1 MAALNPEDPY
11 LRFFVGYFRKV
22 WGASL
27 GVGDAIAD
35 ADYPPGD
42 WEGEDEREV
51 TDGEATTHGDTGDRN
66 EESSLDGSQHED
78 TKKDAITEIPKDRDH
93 YIISELC

>member
-1 MAALNPEDPY
+1 MNPEDPH

-42 WEGEDEREV
+42 GEEEDEEENEGEV
-51 TDGEATTHGDTGDRN
+51 TDGATHEDTGDQN
-66 EESSLDGSQHED
+66 EESSLDG
-78 TKKDAITEIPKDRDH
+78 IPEIPKDRDH
-93 YIISELC
+93 